1 MKKIAFLSFICA
13 LFMGQAAF
21 AQQAQEVTYVEDPSQ
36 GYLFNKFKDN
46 WFITGEGGVGF
57 YMSPGDTNRDWYNRL
72 SPAASIYVGKWFSPE
87 IGVRLGVNWLQCKG
101 LSSTPDGTGI
111 EWDKPMIDG
120 MYQQKYSEV
129 GPVFDVMFNLT
140 NIVCGYKPNRWY
152 NLSMY
157 VGGGGY
163 WSMSKTFPENI
174 DKTEDIGSALKD
186 GWDFNDDRVI
196 TFRGG
201 IINSFNISKQVQLA
215 LDIRYSGI
223 DNHKDEPGE
232 GWNKTSHDLQ
242 AYLGVT
248 YLFKKREW
256 NAPIVPVCPEPE
268 DCDPLRARLQA
279 ADARIADLEKQ
290 LKDCLEKPV
299 PEPVVEEAPLATIY
313 YPINVSKL
321 TKKDVILLEAIA
333 DVMKANPDTEYVITG
348 WADNYTGND
357 KINTRLRQNRV
368 DGVKKQLVKL
378 GVPESQVEATINH
391 SNLVDLGEKYQALG
405 RAVTIEEK

>member
-13 LFMGQAAF
+13 LFIGQSAF

-36 GYLFNKFKDN
+36 GYLFNKFSDN
-46 WFITGEGGVGF
+46 WFISAEGGAGF
-57 YMSPGDTNRDWYNRL
+57 YLSPGDGENDWYNRL

-101 LSSTPDGTGI
+101 LSSTPDGAGI

-120 MYQQKYSEV
+120 MYQQKYSEF
-129 GPVFDVMFNLT
+129 GPVFDVMWNLT
-140 NIVCGYKPNRWY
+140 NTICGYKPGRVY
-152 NLSMY
+152 NISAY
-157 VGGGGY
+157 AGAGGY
-163 WSMSKTFPENI
+163 FTMTKTFPSDINK
-174 DKTEDIGSALKD
+174 DDIGSAVKD
-186 GWDFNDDRVI
+186 GWDFAGDRVL
-196 TFRGG
+196 TFRAGLL
-201 IINSFNISKQVQLA
+201 NTFNVSKQVQLY
-215 LDIRYSGI
+215 LDLRYSGI

-248 YLFKKREW
+248 YLFKKRDW
-256 NAPIVPVCPEPE
+256 SAPIVPVCPEPE
-268 DCDPLRARLQA
+268 NCDPLRARLQA

-299 PEPVVEEAPLATIY
+299 PEPVVEEAPLATVY

-321 TKKDVILLEAIA
+321 TKKDIILLEAIA

-368 DGVKKQLVKL
+368 DGVKKQLVKF
-378 GVPESQVEATINH
+378 GVPASQVEATINH

>member
-174 DKTEDIGSALKD
+174 DKTEDVGSALKD

>member
-111 EWDKPMIDG
+111 EWDKPMVDG
-120 MYQQKYSEV
+120 MYQQKYSEI

-223 DNHKDEPGE
+223 DNHKDEPGM
-232 GWNKTSHDLQ
+232 GWNKTSHDVQ

-368 DGVKKQLVKL
+368 NGVKKQLVKL